1 STKGFQHD
9 EALAK
14 RIQEEFTRRVDPTQ
28 LIIYLHHAFLTLS
41 DETMYGRTEGARLM
55 LQLMTRRGD
64 WVPIL
69 LQGLR
74 HREVGLADF
83 ADRIDQVYQRENVME
98 IDMDDDQ
105 EAMEVDADCEPPSPG
120 PHQDHSLQAILQ
132 GKNPQELTGK
142 DVQGYTQFVLA
153 KIAETLFLQYTQ
165 DLSQVRFRVT
175 WSGDMH
181 VLRRLLAS
189 GAVCEALERG
199 VLTSERRAWLAK
211 QATMNGVKW
220 KKMALKVTAREDDL
234 NKVETFLR
242 VKEEFSSPKNTVG
255 ALLLKAAGD
264 VESRN
269 PVTREH
275 IHCLPRLLL
284 SFVDW
289 LLEHHPGLAQ
299 TAVKTLS
306 KPPLDNAL
314 VETMATCRD
323 YFGLDNNNHGEE
335 LARVATE
342 MIRASE
348 GGEFPENLSFQTEA
362 EQGRHEHGG
371 SQGGR
376 PYVEAEADSELE
388 ETVRRLQASSLVV
401 PVEVPDR
408 ENTFTFASP
417 FVADFAFYCLAR
429 MSDSLPSGFVRRA
442 LKLGSE
448 FAVLHL
454 IDLALELMPLSSP
467 PGTSVATALRDIL
480 SSVDAPR
487 SVVEMFLS
495 CYCYFKDPDLGNLP
509 PTFWETFSAEA
520 KRFFLQTRRSRKPS
534 QRLEIPQIPLLQSA
548 GRDDSVTVREIL
560 QHVLSARQE
569 VDLGENLSLLNPR
582 QLQAVLTCMQF
593 TNVARFTLEEND
605 NGWVVLQVDDKLRL
619 EHLSANVMLQ
629 PAMKIRLEN
638 GQVKFLLGAMPSL
651 ESVARFNL
659 TGCTVS
665 PDDLQLL
672 LDAMHVESVE
682 ELTLS
687 GIPLG
692 TGGKLPRFS
701 HLRRLRALDL
711 GNTGLRDDHMA
722 WLNDQLRDII
732 DLRELT
738 LDQNVIT
745 TLGLSRLAPSLAS
758 CKTLQVLRLAY
769 CSLDAGAAYV
779 LGSLLAAARDLHVL
793 NLSNCH
799 LLDSGLEHL
808 SQALRE
814 HVQLGKIS
822 LRSGGYS
829 PEGLTPFL
837 SHLAKCSRMQHLEL
851 GGCLLAEE
859 GDAAANKLTAALS
872 QSGLWDYLGLWK
884 CELGKT
890 QFMEQLHTQTWQLR
904 GVSTLVLQDNGL
916 RDDHIELLAN
926 AIEQGVFRYL
936 RHLNL
941 RQNYTGEAGA
951 IRLSEVLSSLTY
963 LQELLLQH
971 SNITLAGAKRL
982 CFAVLGMSSMLTL
995 DLSDSYGMERGEGLI
1010 LVREIEEAV
1019 DEGKATIKKVD
1030 LDPKEE
1036 EREFRVMTDPKMM
1049 GFSPWN
1055 AKPGVHADAEVA
1067 EAKQSSAEEVP
1078 PKGDKPTV
1086 EATEVAPLAR
1096 GRAEPDGE
1104 KITIDDKLCIFLGHS
1119 M

>member
-1 STKGFQHD
+1 
-9 EALAK
+9 
-14 RIQEEFTRRVDPTQ
+14 
-28 LIIYLHHAFLTLS
+28 
-41 DETMYGRTEGARLM
+41 MYGRTEGARLM

-132 GKNPQELTGK
+132 GKNPPELTGK

-165 DLSQVRFRVT
+165 DLSQIPDTVQYFERIANALTTSVAIGCLEVRFRVT
-175 WSGDMH
+175 WLGDMH

-388 ETVRRLQASSLVV
+388 ET
-401 PVEVPDR
+401 
-408 ENTFTFASP
+408 
-417 FVADFAFYCLAR
+417 
-429 MSDSLPSGFVRRA
+429 
-442 LKLGSE
+442 
-448 FAVLHL
+448 
-454 IDLALELMPLSSP
+454 
-467 PGTSVATALRDIL
+467 
-480 SSVDAPR
+480 
-487 SVVEMFLS
+487 
-495 CYCYFKDPDLGNLP
+495 
-509 PTFWETFSAEA
+509 
-520 KRFFLQTRRSRKPS
+520 
-534 QRLEIPQIPLLQSA
+534 
-548 GRDDSVTVREIL
+548 
-560 QHVLSARQE
+560 E

-1049 GFSPWN
+1049 GFSPCN